1 MKMNRNRFASL
12 LFLSISILLIF
23 SFPNI
28 SYSSQEKRVAL
39 VIGNGKYRFSPL
51 PNPANDAD
59 DMTAVLEKC
68 GFTVIKTINATRK
81 QMRKSIRAFGKE
93 IASEDAIGLFY
104 FSGHAIQVDGE
115 NYLIPIGAS
124 VYAEDEIED
133 ECLKV
138 SAVLRKMETAS
149 NKLNIIILDA
159 CRDNPFERSFR
170 SHISGLAKMNA
181 PIGSIYAFSTA
192 PGSVAADGIGRNGL
206 YTSVLLEHILTP
218 GLEIGQLFR
227 LVRVE
232 VMEASNYK
240 QVPWESSSLT
250 GSFFFNK
257 GRGIAVADRPGYS
270 PPKKRKKKVRMIP
283 LPTF

>member
-1 MKMNRNRFASL
+1 M
-12 LFLSISILLIF
+12 
-23 SFPNI
+23 
-28 SYSSQEKRVAL
+28 AL
-39 VIGNGKYRFSPL
+39 VIGNGNYSFSPL
-51 PNPANDAD
+51 SNPTNDAD
-59 DMTAVLEKC
+59 DMAVTLEKC
-68 GFTVIKTINATRK
+68 GFRVIKTIDATRK
-81 QMRKSIRAFGKE
+81 EMRRSIRKFGNE
-93 IASEDAIGLFY
+93 IASEDAVGLFY
-104 FSGHAIQVDGE
+104 YSGHAIQVQGE
-115 NYLIPIGAS
+115 NYMIPIGAS

-138 SAVLRKMETAS
+138 SSVLRKMETAS

-159 CRDNPFERSFR
+159 CRDNPFGRGFR
-170 SHISGLAKMNA
+170 TGIRGLAKMDA
-181 PIGSIYAFSTA
+181 PVGSIFAFSTA

-232 VMEASNYK
+232 VMEVSNYK

-250 GSFFFNK
+250 GSFFFNT
-257 GRGIAVADRPGYS
+257 GRGIAVVDRPAYS
-270 PPKKRKKKVRMIP
+270 PTKKRKKKERMIP